1 MCFFYKKRLFKQQEQ
16 LLMRVAEVERG
27 IINALGCG
35 NTTLISGINATNE
48 AVLSNVKNIIA
59 STETKITEIKED
71 INKNLTEIRTNTEK
85 SLKDVRE
92 DNEKKL
98 NEIKT
103 VVDEKLTKSLDE
115 RIAKSFVAIS
125 ERLDAVNKGLGEMQV
140 LSNGVTDLK
149 NVLSNVKTRG
159 VFGEV
164 SLANILE
171 NILTSE
177 QYFQQFQL
185 KKNSQ
190 EKVDFAVI
198 LPGKSKK
205 ERVYLPIDA
214 KFPLEDYQRIV
225 ASSQSGDI
233 VALAAATKNLE
244 KTIKIQAK
252 SIKEKYILP
261 PDTVDFAIMYLP
273 IEGLYAEVVRNPGLI
288 EELQNKYKVIPAG
301 PTTVTALLSSLQI
314 GFRTLAIQKSS
325 REVFDLLGK
334 FKADFNKFVDNIDKA
349 QSQVQGAGKSLEQA
363 TKRTTIILKKLDKVE
378 GIGILEDQN
387 DEIAIEE

>member
-1 MCFFYKKRLFKQQEQ
+1 
-16 LLMRVAEVERG
+16 
-27 IINALGCG
+27 
-35 NTTLISGINATNE
+35 
-48 AVLSNVKNIIA
+48 
-59 STETKITEIKED
+59 
-71 INKNLTEIRTNTEK
+71 TEK